1 MQELEGPPGTPGGPA
16 RPARQREP
24 RWAAG
29 TARAAGTTRLAA
41 AARVVAAACVLVI
54 GVATLAGCAQK
65 AAAAASLQLGTAY
78 VEVPTAGGT
87 TEAYLVIRNSGPADR
102 LTSARTSV
110 GGRVIFRAPAGSG
123 GTTMKTVPDIRIP
136 AGATVRLS
144 PVGFHMLITGA
155 GAMKGGTQITLKL
168 AFAQGGTLSVVADVT
183 NPASG
188 GSSYFL
194 N

>member
-1 MQELEGPPGTPGGPA
+1 MQEFEGSLGTPGGPA
-16 RPARQREP
+16 RAARRREP
-24 RWAAG
+24 RWAAWTTRAAATTRLAV
-29 TARAAGTTRLAA
+29 TARAA
-41 AARVVAAACVLVI
+41 AAACVLVI
-54 GVATLAGCAQK
+54 GGAALAGCAQK

-78 VEVPTAGGT
+78 IEVPSAGGT

-110 GGRVIFRAPAGSG
+110 GGRVIFRAPARSG

-136 AGATVRLS
+136 AGETVRLS

-155 GAMKGGTQITLKL
+155 GRMRSGGQITLTL
-168 AFAQGGTLSVVADVT
+168 IFAEGGTMSVVADVT